1 MAKQFSV
8 QDFFK
13 RFPDDDACLNH
24 LMAIRFGHTLNC
36 PKCGKM
42 GKFSRIR
49 KMPAFQCAWCGHHIH
64 PMVDTPFENSRTSL
78 QKWFYAMYLFTTT
91 RNGVSAK
98 ELERQ
103 LGVTYKT
110 AWRMGHQI
118 RMYMTRINNS
128 GSGPLKGHVEVDES
142 FFGGR
147 HSNADKRAKKTIVL
161 NMAQR
166 DGEII
171 SRSIPDTRR
180 ETIDDHIEQHI
191 MRGSTVST
199 DKSKAYGALK
209 RMGYDHGSV
218 NHSMGQYAD
227 GIHHVNT
234 VEGFWSLVNRSI
246 RGTHVYVSQKYM
258 DNYLAEFSFR
268 FNLRKNPAAMMP
280 RLLVSF

>member
-1 MAKQFSV
+1 M
-8 QDFFK
+8 
-13 RFPDDDACLNH
+13 
-24 LMAIRFGHTLNC
+24 NC
-36 PKCGKM
+36 PKCHRH
-42 GKFSRIR
+42 GKFSRVKR
-49 KMPAFQCAWCGHHIH
+49 DKAYQCSWCAHQIF
-64 PMVDTPFENSRTSL
+64 PMRGALFERSPTPLR
-78 QKWFYAMYLFTTT
+78 KWFYAMYLFTTT
-91 RNGVSAK
+91 RHGVSAK

-110 AWRMGHQI
+110 AWRMGHKI

-128 GSGPLKGHVEVDES
+128 NTGTLMDHVEIDES
-142 FFGGR
+142 FFGGH
-147 HSNADKRAKKTIVL
+147 HSNADKRVKKTIVL
-161 NMAQR
+161 NMVQR
-166 DGEII
+166 GGDVI
-171 SRSIPDTRR
+171 SRVIPDTRR

-258 DNYLAEFSFR
+258 PNYLAEFSFR
-268 FNLRKNPAAMMP
+268 FNLRKTPAAMMP
-280 RLLVSF
+280 RLLLSF